1 MTRANIVAADSIPWV
16 PLRAG
21 MWMRPLCFLDDGY
34 SLQLRV
40 APGTKTGPHRHTGEV
55 NALML
60 SGRRRILTTGEV
72 LGPGDFVH
80 EPPGN
85 EDDWACEGDED
96 CVIMITLTGRVEY
109 LGPDGNVDHFTDTG
123 TAQAAYRDYCTRGRI
138 SPLSEL
144 FRGSRPFGFQEQIGL
159 PAETQ
164 RDCGRPWED
173 NGSACPSE
181 AHLRAASFPGS
192 SPSR

>member
-1 MTRANIVAADSIPWV
+1 MTKANIVPAQAVPWV

-40 APGTKTGPHRHTGEV
+40 APGISTGPHRHTGEV

-60 SGRRRILTTGEV
+60 SGHRRILNTGER

-85 EDDWACEGDED
+85 EDNWGCEGEEH
-96 CVIMITLTGRVEY
+96 CVIMISLTGRIEY
-109 LGPDGNVDHFTDTG
+109 LDAAGNVDHFTDTN
-123 TAQAAYRDYCTRGRI
+123 TAQAAYLDYCARETVAPI
-138 SPLSEL
+138 AEL
-144 FRGSRPFGFQEQIGL
+144 FRGSRLIVQ
-159 PAETQ
+159 T
-164 RDCGRPWED
+164 
-173 NGSACPSE
+173 
-181 AHLRAASFPGS
+181 
-192 SPSR
+192 